1 MRTFS
6 FQDLSK
12 LDKTIDKFSKEIAR
26 KNEDLSKWTKR
37 FSDIMR
43 ALECLKA
50 EIREANLYNELET
63 YLEKKHAEAE
73 NAKLIMKIEHMN
85 KVNNEYKIETE
96 NLTNIVTK
104 ACEVI
109 QENYLLLRSMGEL
122 DNATLDKFQKIVKL
136 LQGQRSVKFAEDD
149 ITLNHIGTEDNLT
162 FQHLDLSHC
171 NENHLQS
178 PSVMS
183 RKRVN
188 GEEMEIDD
196 FDTKKLKNDDLFVKP
211 KALKAINFDNVKQS
225 DMNATFDMDIQPLK
239 NLPGPSRNRVPTTST
254 SSSAAIKGEKMFL
267 KIIF

>member
-1 MRTFS
+1 
-6 FQDLSK
+6 
-12 LDKTIDKFSKEIAR
+12 
-26 KNEDLSKWTKR
+26 
-37 FSDIMR
+37 MR
-43 ALECLKA
+43 ALECLRT

-85 KVNNEYKIETE
+85 KVNNEYKVETE

-122 DNATLDKFQKIVKL
+122 DNATLDKFQKIMKL

-149 ITLNHIGTEDNLT
+149 ITLNHISTEDNLT

-171 NENHLQS
+171 NEENHLQS

-188 GEEMEIDD
+188 GGDEVELGD
-196 FDTKKLKNDDLFVKP
+196 FETKKSKNDDLFVKP
-211 KALKAINFDNVKQS
+211 KALKSINFDIVKPS
-225 DMNATFDMDIQPLK
+225 DMNSTFDVGIQPLK
-239 NLPGPSRNRVPTTST
+239 NVPGPSNRVPTTS
-254 SSSAAIKGEKMFL
+254 SSAAL
-267 KIIF
+267 KSKFFSNKYRPLLFK